1 VIRVVEGLVLPE
13 VVTGDLVSRFV
24 RGAVRLGTW
33 IFHTLVETTL
43 GMVYAIVRRVDA
55 QLRLRGRSLGRRGEA
70 LLSVAILAVSIV
82 TAQAGLVALVAAG
95 YGTMAWV
102 FFVVY
107 FVPLITVGLIR
118 LVRPN
123 WMREFWARA

>member
-24 RGAVRLGTW
+24 RRAVRLGTW
-33 IFHTLVETTL
+33 IFYTLVETAL

-82 TAQAGLVALVAAG
+82 TAQAGLVTLVAAG
-95 YGTMAWV
+95 YGTMTWV

-107 FVPLITVGLIR
+107 FVPFLSR
-118 LVRPN
+118 
-123 WMREFWARA
+123 

>member
-24 RGAVRLGTW
+24 RRAVRLGTW
-33 IFHTLVETTL
+33 IFHTLVETAL

-82 TAQAGLVALVAAG
+82 TAQAGSRDPSSS
-95 YGTMAWV
+95 WV
-102 FFVVY
+102 RDDGVGV
-107 FVPLITVGLIR
+107 LRSLLRTVSQ
-118 LVRPN
+118 
-123 WMREFWARA
+123 